1 MKCMDMN
8 DELTPLGR
16 ILARLPIEPHLGK
29 MVILGCIFFC
39 GDAMCTIAAHN
50 STSPEIFIIR
60 KYIFGQHL
68 FPGYSYFTYFDLIC

>member
-1 MKCMDMN
+1 MKCLDRF

-16 ILARLPIEPHLGK
+16 ILARLPVDPRLGK

-60 KYIFGQHL
+60 ECVFSYIYM
-68 FPGYSYFTYFDLIC
+68 PES